1 MNGRDA
7 LAWLR
12 WPFWNDGERRLR
24 ALWRIVG
31 FLTLA
36 TLATFLISL
45 VTGRRGGGMSQ
56 VSAAA
61 LFFAL
66 RAAVT
71 TTFAAVVAV
80 LFLDRRPVR
89 QLGIVPSV
97 RGWWGDLGFGL
108 ALGAALMTLIFLLE
122 YAAGWVEVRGVQFV
136 REPSYSFW
144 PVFAGMAFVSLCVG
158 YYEELVSRGYLL
170 RAISQG
176 FAGRHVPT
184 AWALAIGTLI
194 SSAMFAAGH
203 ANNPNASPVSTINI
217 ALAGVML
224 AVPYVLTGRLAASI
238 GLHITWNFFQSG
250 VYGFPTSGFAAPASA
265 LAITQGGPVSMTGGD
280 FGPEA
285 GVMGLVGIVLA
296 IAAFVARE
304 KLRSGRVQAC
314 ADLVEAPPPLI
325 TEPATTPPEGPPAA
339 PSTYPEAPASSGGP

>member
-1 MNGRDA
+1 LTGRDA

-24 ALWRIVG
+24 ALWRIAG
-31 FLTLA
+31 FLAIA
-36 TLATFLISL
+36 TLATIAISYA
-45 VTGRRGGGMSQ
+45 TGLRGGGMPQ
-56 VSAAA
+56 VSARA
-61 LFFAL
+61 LLFAL

-71 TTFAAVVAV
+71 TTLAAVVAV
-80 LFLDRRPVR
+80 RLLDRRPVR
-89 QLGIVPSV
+89 ELGIVPTV

-122 YAAGWVEVRGVQFV
+122 YAAGWVEVRGVQYV

-144 PVFAGMAFVSLCVG
+144 KVFAGMAFVSLCVG

-170 RAISQG
+170 RAIAQG
-176 FAGRHVPT
+176 FASRYVPT
-184 AWALAIGTLI
+184 PWALAVGTAI
-194 SSAMFAAGH
+194 SSALFAAGH
-203 ANNPNASPVSTINI
+203 ANNPNASVVSTVNI

-265 LAITQGGPVSMTGGD
+265 LAVEQGGPVAMTGGS

-285 GVMGLVGIVLA
+285 GVVGLLGIALA

-304 KLRSGRVQAC
+304 KWRTGRVVAC
-314 ADLVEAPPPLI
+314 AELVEGPAVS
-325 TEPATTPPEGPPAA
+325 PATRPAA
-339 PSTYPEAPASSGGP
+339 PSASPAAPAS